1 MLLSFS
7 SDQLPADLKEK
18 LSVELDI
25 PTEPKPLNH
34 PAWSRKRWRTKSA
47 SLAASTSSQSELSD
61 VK

>member
-1 MLLSFS
+1 MLLSVS
-7 SDQLPADLKEK
+7 SDKLPEDLKEK

-25 PTEPKPLNH
+25 TPEPKPLNH

-47 SLAASTSSQSELSD
+47 SLAASTSCPSKLSD